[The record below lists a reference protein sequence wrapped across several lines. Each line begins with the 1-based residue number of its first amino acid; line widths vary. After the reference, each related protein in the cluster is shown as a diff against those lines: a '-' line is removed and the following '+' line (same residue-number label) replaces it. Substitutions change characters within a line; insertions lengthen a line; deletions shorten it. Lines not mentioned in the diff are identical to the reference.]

1 MKQPTADLSGNTL
14 FELRLRQAILAAQHD
29 VKQVGLLLIE
39 IDATTNNFPIHDPDL
54 FRKFSDKIWIRL
66 RTVLRDSDT
75 IVRMDGGELAVLL
88 PSVAGPEDVIFVAG
102 KVLSKLEEPLLLE
115 GLRFQVRPQIGIALF
130 PEHSTTADNLMNRA
144 DIALSTA
151 KKTRKKYVLY
161 AQEQNNAPRAVLRMS
176 ELRQAIVADQLFL
189 LYQPKINLRN
199 GLIAGLE
206 VLTRWQHP
214 ELGLIP
220 PDEFIPVAER
230 TGLII
235 PLTLWVLHQSLLQCR
250 AWNNI
255 GIDIGIAVNL
265 SMWNLEAQEL
275 PDQIAGL
282 TKSVGMPADRLELEI
297 TESAIMGDPQRT
309 MRTLTLIRDL
319 GVHFTIDD
327 FGTGYSSLS
336 HLRKLPVTGIK
347 IDKSF
352 VQNMESDRDNA
363 VIVRSIIDLGHN
375 LGLKVTAEGVETRA
389 ARDLLVGFECDEAQG
404 YYYSYPIQAHEIT
417 ELFKKSPLNLAECSL
432 STTGVLTVTNGK
444 HGTANDSQVTSQR
457 P

>member
-1 MKQPTADLSGNTL
+1 MNQAIADLFGNTL
-14 FELRLRQAILAAQHD
+14 FELRLRQAILSAQHD
-29 VKQVGLLLIE
+29 VKQVALLLID
-39 IDATTNNFPIHDPDL
+39 IDGTNNLPIQDPALAQDL
-54 FRKFSDKIWIRL
+54 SERILIRL

-75 IVRMDGGELAVLL
+75 TVRMDGGGLAVLL

-115 GLRFQVRPQIGIALF
+115 GLRFEVRPRIGIALF
-130 PEHSTTADNLMNRA
+130 PEHSSNADNLMYRA
-144 DIALSTA
+144 DIARSTA
-151 KKTRKKYVLY
+151 KKKREKVVFY
-161 AQEQNNAPRAVLRMS
+161 AQEQNNTARAALRMS
-176 ELRQAIVADQLFL
+176 ELRQAIIADQLFL
-189 LYQPKINLRN
+189 LYQPKINLKN
-199 GLIAGLE
+199 GSIAGVE

-214 ELGLIP
+214 ALGLIP

-250 AWNNI
+250 VWNDM

-282 TKSVGMPADRLELEI
+282 SKSIGMSADRLELEI

-327 FGTGYSSLS
+327 FGTGYSSLA
-336 HLRKLPVTGIK
+336 HLRKLPVTGMK

-375 LGLKVTAEGVETRA
+375 LGLKVTAEGVETQA
-389 ARDLLVGFECDEAQG
+389 ARDMLVSFECDEAQG
-404 YYYSYPIQAHEIT
+404 YYYSYPIQAHEIA
-417 ELFKKSPLNLAECSL
+417 EFFRKSRHSFTDSSL
-432 STTGVLTVTNGK
+432 SAASVSTATNCGNRA
-444 HGTANDSQVTSQR
+444 TNYPQVASQR

>member
-1 MKQPTADLSGNTL
+1 MNQAVTDLSGNTL
-14 FELRLRQAILAAQHD
+14 FELRVRQAILAAQHG
-29 VKQVGLLLIE
+29 VKQVGLLLIDVGGFNDFAIQE
-39 IDATTNNFPIHDPDL
+39 SDL
-54 FRKFSDKIWIRL
+54 TQEFAEEIWIRL
-66 RTVLRDSDT
+66 RAILRDSDT

-88 PSVAGPEDVIFVAG
+88 PSVAGPEDVIFVAR
-102 KVLSKLEEPLLLE
+102 KVLNKLEEPLL
-115 GLRFQVRPQIGIALF
+115 FKDIKFDVRPRIGIALF
-130 PEHSTTADNLMNRA
+130 PEHSTNANNLVQRADN
-144 DIALSTA
+144 ALATA
-151 KKTRKKYVLY
+151 KKTRNKYVLY
-161 AQEQNNAPRAVLRMS
+161 AQEHRHHSRAPLRMS

-189 LYQPKINLRN
+189 LYQPKINLKN
-199 GLIAGLE
+199 GMIAGLE

-250 AWNNI
+250 AWKDM
-255 GIDIGIAVNL
+255 GIDVSIAVNL

-282 TKSVGMPADRLELEI
+282 IKTVAMSPHRLELEI

-327 FGTGYSSLS
+327 FGTGYSSLA
-336 HLRKLPVTGIK
+336 HLRKLPVTGMK

-375 LGLKVTAEGVETRA
+375 LGLKVTAEGVETPGA
-389 ARDLLVGFECDEAQG
+389 KDMLIGFECDEAQG
-404 YYYSYPIQAHEIT
+404 YYYSHPISAREIAQ
-417 ELFKKSPLNLAECSL
+417 LFKEPLRVMDCPSMAVNL
-432 STTGVLTVTNGK
+432 STITNSTNGE
-444 HGTANDSQVTSQR
+444 TRIPQAALQR
-457 P
+457 